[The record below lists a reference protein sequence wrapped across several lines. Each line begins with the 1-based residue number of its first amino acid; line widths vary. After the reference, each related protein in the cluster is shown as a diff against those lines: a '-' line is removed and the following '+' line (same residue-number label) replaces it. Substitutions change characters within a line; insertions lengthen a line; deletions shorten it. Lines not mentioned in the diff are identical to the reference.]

1 MSSAMPEPTQQTA
14 AKADDQCELGTVVG
28 WSGRYGFVRPDR
40 GGSDVYLS
48 GIELARAGIERLK
61 IGSRISF
68 EIRKASYGRKPWAA
82 RIRLAEPAS

>member
-1 MSSAMPEPTQQTA
+1 MSEPTQQTA
-14 AKADDQCELGTVVG
+14 AKVDDELELGTVVS
-28 WSGRYGFVRPDR
+28 WSGRFGFAKPDR
-40 GGSDVYLS
+40 GGGDVYLS

-82 RIRLAEPAS
+82 RIREPPA